1 MATIGDTVI
10 VKPNVEGVLSGQGD
24 IHRTGVGVVKTS
36 TPINKWA
43 IVVTPLYNATPHAD
57 FGLITPLAA
66 DTDFSVYRIAGIVTE
81 AVEDVAAEQNVC
93 IWTKGGFK
101 RNLIDG
107 YDTLISDAAEEALV
121 ARDIYLNDLIK

>member
-10 VKPNVEGVLSGQGD
+10 NKPAVEGVLSGQGD
-24 IHRTGVGVVKTS
+24 AHRTGVGVVKTS

-43 IVVTPLYNATPHAD
+43 IVVTPLYNGTPHAD
-57 FGLITPLAA
+57 FGLITPLVA
-66 DTDFSVYRIAGIVTE
+66 DTDFSVYRIAGVIVE
-81 AVEDVAAEQNVC
+81 AAEDVAAEQNVC

-101 RNLIDG
+101 RPLIDG

-121 ARDIYLNDLIK
+121 ARDIYLNDLIN